1 MAPAAF
7 GRERESAA
15 AAAKAATPPR
25 SFSPKEFAPA
35 PDAPLLI
42 PVGPRRR
49 WPALDEVD
57 VASSEEA
64 RATIAAERRRRGH
77 ARARI
82 AKGDRAAI
90 VAFVALVAPD
100 DKIFPRRTT
109 TNGDGRDAA
118 HVRAMV
124 STLTRARCDATR
136 AVGPH
141 AELWTKTATGRGVA
155 ARVGV

>member
-1 MAPAAF
+1 
-7 GRERESAA
+7 
-15 AAAKAATPPR
+15 
-25 SFSPKEFAPA
+25 
-35 PDAPLLI
+35 
-42 PVGPRRR
+42 
-49 WPALDEVD
+49 VD
-57 VASSEEA
+57 VASSEKA
-64 RATIAAERRRRGH
+64 RTTIAAERRRRGN

-82 AKGDRAAI
+82 EKGDRAAI

-100 DKIFPRRTT
+100 DEIFLGGRRRTET
-109 TNGDGRDAA
+109 GADAA

-141 AELWTKTATGRGVA
+141 AELWTKTA

>member
-1 MAPAAF
+1 M
-7 GRERESAA
+7 
-15 AAAKAATPPR
+15 
-25 SFSPKEFAPA
+25 
-35 PDAPLLI
+35 
-42 PVGPRRR
+42 RRR
-49 WPALDEVD
+49 SLDEVD

-64 RATIAAERRRRGH
+64 RATIATERRRRAN

-100 DKIFPRRTT
+100 DEIFLGGGRRRTET
-109 TNGDGRDAA
+109 GADAA

-141 AELWTKTATGRGVA
+141 AQLWTKTAAGRGVA